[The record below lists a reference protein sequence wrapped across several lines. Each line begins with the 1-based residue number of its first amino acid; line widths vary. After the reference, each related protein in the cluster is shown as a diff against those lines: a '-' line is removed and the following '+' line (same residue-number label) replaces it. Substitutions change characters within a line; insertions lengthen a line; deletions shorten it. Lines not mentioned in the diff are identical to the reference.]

1 MCQYKLLRHKKQE
14 HGHLVEMCRNW
25 ENGKCVYES
34 RNCLFRHEIG
44 EKTIES
50 DKSTNE
56 QNEVIEKLFRML
68 EKMTE
73 RILQIENYHMA
84 K

>member
-1 MCQYKLLRHKKQE
+1 
-14 HGHLVEMCRNW
+14 MCRNG
-25 ENGKCVYES
+25 ESGKCSYES
-34 RNCLFRHEIG
+34 QDCWFRHEIS
-44 EKTIES
+44 ERVFES

-56 QNEVIEKLFRML
+56 QNEVIEKVFRML

-73 RILQIENYHMA
+73 RILEIENYHLA

>member
-1 MCQYKLLRHKKQE
+1 MHSHREGDDPLGTPDTDHTTKK
-14 HGHLVEMCRNW
+14 R
-25 ENGKCVYES
+25 ENGKCSYES
-34 RNCLFRHEIG
+34 QDGWFRHEIS
-44 EKTIES
+44 ERVFES

-56 QNEVIEKLFRML
+56 QNEVIENVFRML

-73 RILQIENYHMA
+73 RILEIENYHLA